1 LNELPLKEIICE
13 LKMELEK
20 FENGSSYEKLVSAY
34 VTENKVEYHKQSIF
48 FSS

>member
-1 LNELPLKEIICE
+1 
-13 LKMELEK
+13 MELEK

-48 FSS
+48 FFKLILTKILRKN